1 MAIPSS
7 FKINEQYTDN
17 WEPVHSIVRK
27 FMSIQS
33 ITTGKTDQPWILCYR
48 GEFFSDDTEKIY
60 ADLEN
65 KVAFFNLIPQFRLE
79 DQKPVIYLLE
89 KPKPQQVSKSYKNLI
104 LFIITFISVWVTG
117 ALYTYQDPDT
127 IFSILFLQHMFLDG
141 WPFAVSL
148 LTILGAHEMGHY
160 FAGRWH
166 KVNVSLPYFLPLPII
181 SPFGTMG
188 AFINMKSAPKNRKQ
202 LFDIGAAGP
211 LSGLI
216 VAIPILF
223 IGLSLSHVE
232 ALPMQVPANSGL
244 QMEGNSLFY
253 LLAKYIVFQQWL
265 PQPVDF
271 GNLSPFLYWVKYF
284 FTGKPFPYGGLDVI
298 IHPVAWAAWGGILVT
313 SLNLIPSGQLDGGHI
328 LYALLGEKSRRFY
341 PIILVLLVILGFF
354 WSGWWFWATLIFFIN
369 RAPAP
374 LYDQLTPLDNKRKV
388 LGVCLL
394 ILFVL
399 LFSPIP
405 LVQITG

>member
-1 MAIPSS
+1 MENPST
-7 FKINEQYTDN
+7 IRTNEQFTDN

-27 FMSIQS
+27 ILSIQS
-33 ITTGKTDQPWILCYR
+33 ITTGKTDQSWILCYR
-48 GEFFSDDTEKIY
+48 GDFYSDDTEKIY

-89 KPKPQQVSKSYKNLI
+89 KPKPQQVAKSNKNLI
-104 LFIITFISVWVTG
+104 LFIVTFISVWVTG
-117 ALYTYQDPDT
+117 ALYTYQDPES
-127 IFSILFLQHMFLDG
+127 IFSIHFLQHMILDG

-166 KVNVSLPYFLPLPII
+166 KVNVSLPYFLPLPVI

-188 AFINMKSAPKNRKQ
+188 AFINMKSTPKNRKQ

-232 ALPMQVPANSGL
+232 ALPMQVPTNSGL

-341 PIILVLLVILGFF
+341 PIILVLLIILGFF

-369 RAPAP
+369 RVPAP
-374 LYDQLTPLDNKRKV
+374 LYDQITPLDNKRKV
-388 LGVCLL
+388 LGICLL

-405 LVQITG
+405 LVQVIG